1 MTWLI
6 VLAVA
11 TGTFVIRASLLALPN
26 RRLPHWLTVRLS
38 LVAPAALGALTI
50 SAISHD
56 LDVAVVAASAV
67 GFVVVRRTGNVNHAL
82 LVGFPVLW
90 LLAGLGV

>member
-1 MTWLI
+1 MTWII

-11 TGTFVIRASLLALPN
+11 VGTYAIRSSMLAMSNRQLPQPVTN
-26 RRLPHWLTVRLS
+26 RLA
-38 LVAPAALGALTI
+38 LVAPAALGALAI

-56 LDVAVVAASAV
+56 VDLAVIAASAT

-82 LVGFPVLW
+82 IVGFPLLW
-90 LLAGLGV
+90 LLTALGS